1 MHRYIREK
9 PQYVRPSSTELQR
22 TQKKLIYEEPAPF
35 VSATHW
41 SIIDRTKGELLFGK
55 RETET
60 RQIASLTKIMTAMV
74 VLDLVKESASNN
86 FAHLDSYVTILESA
100 SEMTGTTAN
109 LLDRDMLTVEDL
121 IYGMMLPS
129 GNDAA

>member
-1 MHRYIREK
+1 M
-9 PQYVRPSSTELQR
+9 
-22 TQKKLIYEEPAPF
+22 
-35 VSATHW
+35 SATHW

-109 LLDRDMLTVEDL
+109 LLERDMLTVEDL

>member
-1 MHRYIREK
+1 M
-9 PQYVRPSSTELQR
+9 
-22 TQKKLIYEEPAPF
+22 
-35 VSATHW
+35 SATHW

>member
-1 MHRYIREK
+1 M
-9 PQYVRPSSTELQR
+9 
-22 TQKKLIYEEPAPF
+22 
-35 VSATHW
+35 SATHG

>member
-1 MHRYIREK
+1 
-9 PQYVRPSSTELQR
+9 
-22 TQKKLIYEEPAPF
+22 
-35 VSATHW
+35 
-41 SIIDRTKGELLFGK
+41 
-55 RETET
+55 
-60 RQIASLTKIMTAMV
+60 MTAMV

>member
-1 MHRYIREK
+1 
-9 PQYVRPSSTELQR
+9 
-22 TQKKLIYEEPAPF
+22 

>member
-1 MHRYIREK
+1 M
-9 PQYVRPSSTELQR
+9 
-22 TQKKLIYEEPAPF
+22 
-35 VSATHW
+35 SATHW
-41 SIIDRTKGELLFGK
+41 SIIDITKGELLFGK

-109 LLDRDMLTVEDL
+109 LLERDMLTVEDL

>member
-1 MHRYIREK
+1 M
-9 PQYVRPSSTELQR
+9 
-22 TQKKLIYEEPAPF
+22 
-35 VSATHW
+35 SATHW
-41 SIIDRTKGELLFGK
+41 SIIDKTKGELLFGK

>member
-1 MHRYIREK
+1 M
-9 PQYVRPSSTELQR
+9 T
-22 TQKKLIYEEPAPF
+22 
-35 VSATHW
+35 
-41 SIIDRTKGELLFGK
+41 
-55 RETET
+55 
-60 RQIASLTKIMTAMV
+60 SLV
-74 VLDLVKESASNN
+74 VLDLCKESKNN
-86 FAHLDSYVTILESA
+86 FADLESYVTILESA

>member
-1 MHRYIREK
+1 M
-9 PQYVRPSSTELQR
+9 
-22 TQKKLIYEEPAPF
+22 
-35 VSATHW
+35 SATHW

-109 LLDRDMLTVEDL
+109 LLDRDMLTIEDL